1 MAWRLNKGD
10 WSEAYVF
17 LKLLAEGRIYS
28 GDEDLNKVL
37 SVYMDVLKII
47 RKNLGVKMSMQLI
60 LIILLHLKV
69 VRTVF

>member
-28 GDEDLNKVL
+28 GDEDLNKV
-37 SVYMDVLKII
+37 
-47 RKNLGVKMSMQLI
+47 SMQLI

>member
-37 SVYMDVLKII
+37 SVYGCF
-47 RKNLGVKMSMQLI
+47 KNYK
-60 LIILLHLKV
+60 KEF
-69 VRTVF
+69 RCKK

>member
-37 SVYMDVLKII
+37 SVYMDVLKIYKKEF
-47 RKNLGVKMSMQLI
+47 RCKK
-60 LIILLHLKV
+60 
-69 VRTVF
+69 